1 MNPKHVDE
9 AFSLLTAMACCGY
22 LRFAGPA
29 ARNLLKRLGC
39 AAVECCVRGSQRIR
53 RKLVPK
59 YACPCD
65 LFAMMAVH
73 GELKSLFVI
82 VSD

>member
-1 MNPKHVDE
+1 
-9 AFSLLTAMACCGY
+9 MACCGY

-65 LFAMMAVH
+65 LLMTVH
-73 GELKSLFVI
+73 GKLI
-82 VSD
+82 VVFFCV

>member
-1 MNPKHVDE
+1 MDE
-9 AFSLLTAMACCGY
+9 AFSVLTAMACCGY

-65 LFAMMAVH
+65 LLAVMTVY
-73 GELKSLFVI
+73 GELLLAFKLLRN
-82 VSD
+82 

>member
-1 MNPKHVDE
+1 
-9 AFSLLTAMACCGY
+9 MACCGY

-65 LFAMMAVH
+65 LLAMMTIH
-73 GELKSLFVI
+73 GKT
-82 VSD
+82 